1 MVDATAPF
9 ADELTARLDAGD
21 DLATAWAAAA
31 KAATKGAE
39 STADMVA
46 RKGRARTHGTA
57 SLGHQDPGAVSYA
70 LLMSGLADRLAN
82 S

>member
-1 MVDATAPF
+1 TAPF

-57 SLGHQDPGAVSYA
+57 SLGHQDPGAVSFA